1 MVCLWAMIAVSISF
15 IIHFGLFS
23 KPPLSWLLLGL
34 SRFDLVL
41 HTIAF
46 TSLAIPAFMLFGSMF
61 RTAVSIF
68 ALGAGLELAQWMT
81 MSREA
86 SIPDLAANGLGI
98 ACAAFIVTML
108 KRADF
113 AVLRPVL
120 IPKEVVI
127 DTFDGVKSGHSGR
140 RGA

>member
-1 MVCLWAMIAVSISF
+1 MNSYPLSKTRPLAKVFLVCLWAMIAVSISF

-23 KPPLSWLLLGL
+23 KPPLSWFVPGL

-41 HTIAF
+41 HAIAF
-46 TSLAIPAFMLFGSMF
+46 ACLAVPAFILFRSVC

-98 ACAAFIVTML
+98 AFAAFIVAVL
-108 KRADF
+108 KRLDF
-113 AVLRPVL
+113 AILRPVL
-120 IPKEVVI
+120 SRAI
-127 DTFDGVKSGHSGR
+127 
-140 RGA
+140 

>member
-1 MVCLWAMIAVSISF
+1 MNSYPLSKTRPLAKVFLVCLWTMIAVSISF

-23 KPPLSWLLLGL
+23 RPPLSWFLLGL

-41 HTIAF
+41 HAIAF
-46 TSLAIPAFMLFGSMF
+46 ACLAVPAFILFRSVYG
-61 RTAVSIF
+61 TAVSIF

-98 ACAAFIVTML
+98 AFAAFIVAGL
-108 KRADF
+108 KRVDF
-113 AVLRPVL
+113 AILRPVL
-120 IPKEVVI
+120 
-127 DTFDGVKSGHSGR
+127 GR
-140 RGA
+140 AI